1 MAKGKG
7 KNSVKVGKWDD
18 LRLLSYSRTRSLRP
32 QEQKGQKTP
41 KDGYG
46 KDHKKYLIV
55 YSKDMSTRKGKKK
68 NNSVKGT
75 WVIELFQAIEL
86 KENQKFRP
94 GEPNK
99 TKRGARRTRM
109 RSRDLFGQE
118 ESRSFRP
125 GCQESE

>member
-1 MAKGKG
+1 M
-7 KNSVKVGKWDD
+7 
-18 LRLLSYSRTRSLRP
+18 LLIFFF
-32 QEQKGQKTP
+32 KCHQKTH
-41 KDGYG
+41 Y
-46 KDHKKYLIV
+46 YIQ
-55 YSKDMSTRKGKKK
+55 DMSTRKGKEK

-75 WVIELFQAIEL
+75 WVIELSQAIEL

-125 GCQESE
+125 GCQESERLEHKNYQRGLLAPYLKRKRTQG